1 MIMRA
6 AAFVAAALI
15 AAGIYLVIA
24 ATVGFAPAWIALGM
38 LAIAGL
44 TSVSLVVATPSQ
56 TR

>member
-1 MIMRA
+1 MRA

-15 AAGIYLVIA
+15 VAGIYLVIA
-24 ATVGFAPAWIALGM
+24 ATVGFAPTWIALGM

>member
-1 MIMRA
+1 MRA

-15 AAGIYLVIA
+15 VAGIYLVIA
-24 ATVGFAPAWIALGM
+24 ATVGFAPTWIALGM
-38 LAIAGL
+38 FAIAGL